1 MVDAAGEGIMT
12 EKGDGMK
19 KLMKSELFKALLGL
33 IGLALIIAAI
43 LGVRRAVYYMTF
55 RSELDLPE
63 GTEYT
68 VNIIGPSDGMISL
81 SGEDALD
88 IIGAARELSFAG
100 PINRDIYQ
108 GSVNDYYV
116 TISGQSGYARITLF
130 ELDNPVLWT
139 PERDV
144 KLGNTGPLLDAVEAA
159 YSYATDIELPAEPYS
174 ELSAECEWF
183 TLRDASASMLE
194 GRDYSAFRLGDGA
207 KLLIEPKTELS
218 SFTVNRLEYTD
229 AGCAEGEQLFRVSLT
244 PQEPLLLE
252 LPFDGA
258 ASGYSLKFF
267 GGDTVYTYALTMGG
281 LDPDEACPYNLEE
294 YER

>member
-108 GSVNDYYV
+108 GSDNDYDV
-116 TISGQSGYARITLF
+116 TISGQSGYAKITLF

-194 GRDYSAFRLGDGA
+194 GRDYGA

-281 LDPDEACPYNLEE
+281 LGPDEACPYNLEE

>member
-1 MVDAAGEGIMT
+1 
-12 EKGDGMK
+12 MK

-63 GTEYT
+63 SAEYT
-68 VNIIGPSDGMISL
+68 VNIYGPLDGMISL

-88 IIGAARELSFAG
+88 IVDAARELSFAG

-108 GSVNDYYV
+108 GSVNDYDV
-116 TISGQSGYARITLF
+116 TISGQSGYAKITLF

-159 YSYATDIELPAEPYS
+159 CSYATDIELPAEPYS
-174 ELSAECEWF
+174 ELSAECEYF

-207 KLLIEPKTELS
+207 KILIEPKMELL
-218 SFTVNRLEYTD
+218 SFEVWPLESGTQYFSAD
-229 AGCAEGEQLFRVSLT
+229 IS
-244 PQEPLLLE
+244 PDKPLLLE

-258 ASGYSLKFF
+258 ASGYRLMFS
-267 GGDTVYTYALTMGG
+267 TRESWYIYSLTMGG
-281 LDPDEACPYNLEE
+281 LGPDEACPYNLEE